1 MAIQNY
7 KKFINKRQN
16 DELTDITPDFGELV
30 VGKDRVIVGLGD
42 NTIYNT
48 KEKELELERLQ
59 YYGNANIVPNESYF
73 TVNGSTITGLT
84 ETGKAQT
91 GTLVIPYK
99 INGVEITQLQ
109 GNIISFTSILN
120 GASDKI
126 TKVILPNSIN
136 NIGVASFYGC
146 TALTEINIPDS
157 VTNIQNHAFN
167 GCTSLESINISN
179 NVTNIGLVAFN
190 GCTSLETIKIPNSV
204 TSIGDNSFD
213 NITLSQLTVYCEQ
226 GSYAETYAQEKGFNI
241 VYTNLNKNELVGEK
255 TEDSGEIFNDYV
267 NNVASGDY
275 SHAEGYKTK
284 AGMKSF
290 QIISGAGTENAEGTY
305 TLDSIKDIEINSS
318 AIIIYLTEEN
328 IPKQMQSVGTITEIG
343 ATNKTI
349 TVSNYKSM
357 PLPAYTYY
365 ISIESNPSLGTTKTM
380 NYSHSEGIKTQALGY
395 GSHAE
400 GNNTITLGF
409 NSHAEGEETKAEGIQ
424 SHAEGYGST
433 TKSQAGHAE
442 GLSTTVTNEAFA
454 AHAEG
459 WLTTAYA
466 PGSHAE
472 GSSTQATGTFSHAE
486 GKGTIANGFM
496 SHTEGDTSQA
506 DGDASHA
513 EGYKTKAY
521 ADYSHVEGKINWT
534 YGIGSHA
541 EGNNSNALTDYSH
554 AEGQKTKAGRKCF
567 KVIVAS
573 GTYGGEG
580 TYTLD
585 SVDNLTT
592 NLTITLCESNGVG
605 TTDIAQTYDIGKIT
619 AIDTTNKII
628 TVDKFFT
635 PTMND
640 ENEDANA
647 DYYIYAN
654 NKPTYGTQTT
664 IFINTHAEGQS
675 TEAFGVYSHAEGY
688 HSKSYGEASHAEC
701 ASQANGKHS
710 HSEGS
715 GTTANGLYSHTEG
728 FNTQTGLDN
737 GAWAAHAEGWWTKA
751 LSTGAHSEGN
761 FTYANKEYSHAE
773 GDSSIANGAS
783 SHSEGKESTA
793 NTTASHAEGY
803 KTNAGI
809 KCFKITSGTG
819 TLNGEGTY
827 ILDSV
832 EGILTDYLNNI
843 TGTIIAINKRDT
855 NKIPT
860 GIKTIGTIIALDAE
874 TKTITVDNF
883 KSLVPINDYYM
894 YIDTVP
900 NIGANHIINYAHAE
914 GIETKAF
921 GYGSHVEGHIST
933 ATGNYAHAENES
945 IANGFYS
952 HAEGTGTT
960 NGSYAHAEGFM
971 TTASNIGAHSEGSL
985 TKAYGAY
992 AHAEGFDTIA
1002 KSDHSHAEGNGTE
1015 ANDVYAHAEGQG
1027 TKASAPAQHVEGKY
1041 NIVDDFGDYAHI
1053 IGNGESDTARSNALT
1068 VDWNG
1073 NLWIAGGLTF
1083 GMIDTLPTA
1092 SASYRGKTIFK
1103 KDDTNGDKLYICIYN
1118 GSAYEWKEL

>member
-59 YYGNANIVPNESYF
+59 YYGDKNIIPSDENYF
-73 TVNGSTITGLT
+73 TVNAAGNTITGLT
-84 ETGKAQT
+84 DTGKAQS
-91 GTLVIPYK
+91 GNLVIPYK
-99 INGVEITQLQ
+99 INGVEITTL
-109 GNIISFTSILN
+109 GNGKACVLN
-120 GASDKI
+120 EATDKY
-126 TKVILPNSIN
+126 TKIVIPNSIT
-136 NIGVASFYGC
+136 NIGSQAFDSC
-146 TALTEINIPDS
+146 TSLVNINIPNT
-157 VTNIQNHAFN
+157 VTSIGSSAFYN
-167 GCTSLESINISN
+167 CTSLKSIN
-179 NVTNIGLVAFN
+179 
-190 GCTSLETIKIPNSV
+190 IPNSV
-204 TSIGDNSFD
+204 TSIGSSVFSDCSSLKSINIPNSVTSIGSGAFYGCALLKSIEIPNSVTIIND
-213 NITLSQLTVYCEQ
+213 TAFWGCTALKSINIPDSITEIGMGAFSNCSSLQSINIPNSITDIWEGVFSGCTSLKTINIPKSVTSIDYTAFSGITSLQLTIYCEQ
-226 GSYAETYAQEKGFNI
+226 GSYAETYAQENGFNV
-241 VYTNLNKNELVGEK
+241 VYTDLNKNKLVGQK
-255 TEDSGEIFNDYV
+255 TEDGGEILNDYV

-290 QIISGAGTENAEGTY
+290 QIISGAGTEDAEGTY
-305 TLDSIKDIEINSS
+305 TLDSIENIEINSS

-472 GSSTQATGTFSHAE
+472 GSSTQATGSFSHAE
-486 GKGTIANGFM
+486 GKATIANGFM
-496 SHTEGDTSQA
+496 SHTEGDTS
-506 DGDASHA
+506 
-513 EGYKTKAY
+513 K
-521 ADYSHVEGKINWT
+521 
-534 YGIGSHA
+534 
-541 EGNNSNALTDYSH
+541 
-554 AEGQKTKAGRKCF
+554 
-567 KVIVAS
+567 
-573 GTYGGEG
+573 
-580 TYTLD
+580 
-585 SVDNLTT
+585 
-592 NLTITLCESNGVG
+592 
-605 TTDIAQTYDIGKIT
+605 
-619 AIDTTNKII
+619 
-628 TVDKFFT
+628 
-635 PTMND
+635 
-640 ENEDANA
+640 
-647 DYYIYAN
+647 
-654 NKPTYGTQTT
+654 
-664 IFINTHAEGQS
+664 
-675 TEAFGVYSHAEGY
+675 
-688 HSKSYGEASHAEC
+688 
-701 ASQANGKHS
+701 ANG
-710 HSEGS
+710 E
-715 GTTANGLYSHTEG
+715 
-728 FNTQTGLDN
+728 
-737 GAWAAHAEGWWTKA
+737 
-751 LSTGAHSEGN
+751 
-761 FTYANKEYSHAE
+761 
-773 GDSSIANGAS
+773 S
-783 SHSEGKESTA
+783 SHSEGKETTA
-793 NTTASHAEGY
+793 NTIASHAEGY

-809 KCFKITSGTG
+809 KCFQITSGTG
-819 TLNGEGTY
+819 TVNGEGTY

-832 EGILTDYLNNI
+832 EGILTEYLNNI
-843 TGTIIAINKRDT
+843 TGTIIAIGKKDE

-860 GIKTIGTIIALDAE
+860 SIATIGTITALDSN

-883 KSLVPINDYYM
+883 KSCSLPIKTYYI
-894 YIDTVP
+894 YIDKVP
-900 NIGANHIINYAHAE
+900 NIGTTNIINYTHVE
-914 GIETKAF
+914 GIETQAF
-921 GYGSHVEGHIST
+921 GYGSHAEGYCSLT
-933 ATGNYAHAENES
+933 KGN
-945 IANGFYS
+945 YS
-952 HAEGTGTT
+952 HAEGASQAIGEYSHSEGNSSIASGQFSHAEGFNTQSKAI
-960 NGSYAHAEGFM
+960 GSHSEGEHTQANAEGAHAEGK
-971 TTASNIGAHSEGSL
+971 GS
-985 TKAYGAY
+985 
-992 AHAEGFDTIA
+992 IA
-1002 KSDHSHAEGNGTE
+1002 NGGYSHAEGDATE
-1015 ANDVYAHAEGQG
+1015 ANEAASHSEGQG

-1041 NIVDDFGDYAHI
+1041 NIIDDFGDYAHI

>member
-30 VGKDRVIVGLGD
+30 VGKDRVIIGLGD

-59 YYGNANIVPNESYF
+59 YYGDKNIIPNDESYF
-73 TVNGSTITGLT
+73 TVNAAGNTITGLT
-84 ETGKAQT
+84 DTGKAQS
-91 GTLVIPYK
+91 GNLVIPYK
-99 INGVEITQLQ
+99 INGK
-109 GNIISFTSILN
+109 IITSITGIQDGIVDISALD
-120 GASDKI
+120 GATDKFTKI
-126 TKVILPNSIN
+126 TLPNTITSIGNNAFISCSSLTSIN
-136 NIGVASFYGC
+136 IPNSVTSIGYSAFHQCSSLTSINIPNSVTSIEYDAFSGC
-146 TALTEINIPDS
+146 TALTS
-157 VTNIQNHAFN
+157 V
-167 GCTSLESINISN
+167 NISN
-179 NVTNIGLVAFN
+179 SLTEVPLSAFS
-190 GCTSLETIKIPNSV
+190 GCSSLTSINIPNSV
-204 TSIGDNSFD
+204 TSIGDDAFTNCDSLTSINIPNSITNIGSGAFSGPNSLTSVNIPNSVISIGDCAFHMFD
-213 NITLSQLTVYCEQ
+213 EKSGSFVPKPGLTIYCEQ
-226 GSYAETYAQEKGFNI
+226 NSYAETYAKENGFNI
-241 VYTNLNKNELVGEK
+241 VYTDIDKDKLVGQK
-255 TEDSGEIFNDYV
+255 TENGGEIFNDYT

-284 AGMKSF
+284 A
-290 QIISGAGTENAEGTY
+290 
-305 TLDSIKDIEINSS
+305 
-318 AIIIYLTEEN
+318 
-328 IPKQMQSVGTITEIG
+328 
-343 ATNKTI
+343 
-349 TVSNYKSM
+349 
-357 PLPAYTYY
+357 
-365 ISIESNPSLGTTKTM
+365 
-380 NYSHSEGIKTQALGY
+380 
-395 GSHAE
+395 
-400 GNNTITLGF
+400 
-409 NSHAEGEETKAEGIQ
+409 
-424 SHAEGYGST
+424 
-433 TKSQAGHAE
+433 
-442 GLSTTVTNEAFA
+442 
-454 AHAEG
+454 
-459 WLTTAYA
+459 YA
-466 PGSHAE
+466 
-472 GSSTQATGTFSHAE
+472 
-486 GKGTIANGFM
+486 N
-496 SHTEGDTSQA
+496 
-506 DGDASHA
+506 
-513 EGYKTKAY
+513 
-521 ADYSHVEGKINWT
+521 YSHVEGNLNWT

-554 AEGQKTKAGRKCF
+554 AEGKRTTAGRKCF
-567 KVIVAS
+567 KVTAAS
-573 GTYGGEG
+573 GTPNGEG

-585 SVDNLTT
+585 SIDNLTT

-605 TTDIAQTYDIGKIT
+605 STTINATYAIGTIT

-640 ENEDANA
+640 EDENANS

-654 NKPTYGTQTT
+654 DKPTYGTQTN

-675 TEAFGVYSHAEGY
+675 TEAFGIYSHAEGY

-715 GTTANGLYSHTEG
+715 GTTANGLFSHTEG

-751 LSTGAHSEGN
+751 LSRGAHSEGN

-773 GDSSIANGAS
+773 GDSSKADGES
-783 SHSEGKESTA
+783 SHSEGKETTA
-793 NTTASHAEGY
+793 NTIASHAEGY

-819 TLNGEGTY
+819 TVNGEGTY

-832 EGILTDYLNNI
+832 EGISTDYIGNI
-843 TGTIIAINKRDT
+843 SGTIIAVGKTDE

-860 GIKTIGTIIALDAE
+860 SIATIGTITALDSN

-883 KSLVPINDYYM
+883 KSCSLPIKTYYI
-894 YIDTVP
+894 YIDKVP
-900 NIGANHIINYAHAE
+900 NIGTTNIINYTHVE
-914 GIETKAF
+914 GIETQAF
-921 GYGSHVEGHIST
+921 GYGSHAEGYCSLT
-933 ATGNYAHAENES
+933 KGN
-945 IANGFYS
+945 YS
-952 HAEGTGTT
+952 HAEGASQAIGECSHSEGNSSIASGQFSHAEGFNTQSKAI
-960 NGSYAHAEGFM
+960 GSHSEGEHTQANAEGAHAEGK
-971 TTASNIGAHSEGSL
+971 G
-985 TKAYGAY
+985 
-992 AHAEGFDTIA
+992 TIA
-1002 KSDHSHAEGNGTE
+1002 NGGYSHAEGDATE
-1015 ANDVYAHAEGQG
+1015 ANEIASHAEGRG
-1027 TKASAPAQHVEGKY
+1027 TKASAPFQHVEGKY

>member
-59 YYGNANIVPNESYF
+59 YYGSANIVPNESYF

-109 GNIISFTSILN
+109 GNIISFTSVLN
-120 GASDKI
+120 GATDKI

-290 QIISGAGTENAEGTY
+290 QIISGAGTEDAEGTY

-328 IPKQMQSVGTITEIG
+328 IPKQMQSVGTITEID

-472 GSSTQATGTFSHAE
+472 GSSTQATGSFSHAE
-486 GKGTIANGFM
+486 GKATIANGFI
-496 SHTEGDTSQA
+496 SHT
-506 DGDASHA
+506 
-513 EGYKTKAY
+513 
-521 ADYSHVEGKINWT
+521 
-534 YGIGSHA
+534 
-541 EGNNSNALTDYSH
+541 
-554 AEGQKTKAGRKCF
+554 
-567 KVIVAS
+567 
-573 GTYGGEG
+573 
-580 TYTLD
+580 
-585 SVDNLTT
+585 
-592 NLTITLCESNGVG
+592 
-605 TTDIAQTYDIGKIT
+605 
-619 AIDTTNKII
+619 
-628 TVDKFFT
+628 
-635 PTMND
+635 
-640 ENEDANA
+640 
-647 DYYIYAN
+647 
-654 NKPTYGTQTT
+654 
-664 IFINTHAEGQS
+664 
-675 TEAFGVYSHAEGY
+675 
-688 HSKSYGEASHAEC
+688 
-701 ASQANGKHS
+701 
-710 HSEGS
+710 
-715 GTTANGLYSHTEG
+715 
-728 FNTQTGLDN
+728 
-737 GAWAAHAEGWWTKA
+737 
-751 LSTGAHSEGN
+751 
-761 FTYANKEYSHAE
+761 E
-773 GDSSIANGAS
+773 GDSSIADGES
-783 SHSEGKESTA
+783 SHSEGKETTA
-793 NTTASHAEGY
+793 NTIASHAEGY

-809 KCFKITSGTG
+809 KCFQITSGTG
-819 TLNGEGTY
+819 TVNGEGTY

-832 EGILTDYLNNI
+832 EGISTDYIGNI
-843 TGTIIAINKRDT
+843 SGTIIAVGKTDE

-860 GIKTIGTIIALDAE
+860 SIATIGTITALDSN

-883 KSLVPINDYYM
+883 KSCSLPIKTYYI
-894 YIDTVP
+894 YIDKVP
-900 NIGANHIINYAHAE
+900 NIGTTNIINYTHVE
-914 GIETKAF
+914 GIETQAF
-921 GYGSHVEGHIST
+921 GYGSHAEGYCSLT
-933 ATGNYAHAENES
+933 KGN
-945 IANGFYS
+945 YS
-952 HAEGTGTT
+952 HAEGASQAIGECSHSEGNNSIASGQFSHAEGFNTQSKAI
-960 NGSYAHAEGFM
+960 GSHSEGEHTQANAEGAHAEGK
-971 TTASNIGAHSEGSL
+971 G
-985 TKAYGAY
+985 
-992 AHAEGFDTIA
+992 TIA
-1002 KSDHSHAEGNGTE
+1002 NSAYSHAEGDATE
-1015 ANDVYAHAEGQG
+1015 ANEVASHAEGRG
-1027 TKASAPAQHVEGKY
+1027 TKASAPFQHVEGKY

-1068 VDWNG
+1068 VDWSG

-1083 GMIDTLPTA
+1083 GMVDTLPTA

-1103 KDDTNGDKLYICIYN
+1103 KDDTNGDKLYICLYN